1 MCVCFNKYTFNCH
14 SGTVL
19 NVLIFLKKTC
29 EVVYYY
35 YYYYSGQIDS
45 LCRTKAMIR
54 LRFKV
59 LDESHNIEVLFPGS
73 L

>member
-1 MCVCFNKYTFNCH
+1 M
-14 SGTVL
+14 SL
-19 NVLIFLKKTC
+19 LKITC
-29 EVVYYY
+29 EVVCY

-45 LCRTKAMIR
+45 LGGTKAVIR

-59 LDESHNIEVLFPGS
+59 LDESHNIEVLFPGR